1 MDVLLTLKMKSGK
14 QWYLCPG
21 VWLRTD
27 WLSSLEGTSILST
40 ARRLKAPSP
49 GPVCMRQSAAILT
62 SLEGRF
68 ASFLVRAQITKFR
81 KWWAEQA
88 GWGQSPAWENW
99 LSWCV
104 DRRPSYTCSVPVDC
118 RSFPK
123 FCWILVPLL
132 VLTHQDG
139 GCFSWCFPS

>member
-1 MDVLLTLKMKSGK
+1 MDVLLKLKMKSGK
-14 QWYLCPG
+14 QWYICPG

-68 ASFLVRAQITKFR
+68 TSFLVRAQITKFG
-81 KWWAEQA
+81 K
-88 GWGQSPAWENW
+88 
-99 LSWCV
+99 
-104 DRRPSYTCSVPVDC
+104 
-118 RSFPK
+118 
-123 FCWILVPLL
+123 
-132 VLTHQDG
+132 
-139 GCFSWCFPS
+139 